1 MPGSIKID
9 DGSGNYTILT
19 NAGSLGSDKTLT
31 IPNTTGTAALT
42 TDVDVVLLASF
53 TASDTSEID
62 FTDSVTGYNNTD
74 YSHLKVT
81 YKNFHNASDSRRLL
95 LVLYAGST
103 AGTGTYTHGGNQM
116 GVNTNSGPNY
126 YHQSRTNSADLGY
139 LLIGNAANEGLSGE
153 ATIFPGDGTGS
164 GDGSGNDII
173 IDSMSE
179 GTSGLKY
186 YMNFAVHYDSATA
199 MTGCKLSADTGN
211 IGFGVYNFYGYRK

>member
-19 NAGSLGSDKTLT
+19 NGGSLGSDKTLT

-42 TDVDVVLLASF
+42 TDVDVVLLASV
-53 TASDTSEID
+53 TANDTSEID

-74 YSHLKVT
+74 YSHFKVT

-103 AGTGTYTHGGNQM
+103 AQTGTYSHGGNQI

-126 YHQSRTNSADLGY
+126 YQNNRTDSADLSY

-153 ATIFPGDGTGS
+153 ATIFPGDGS

-186 YMNFAVHYDSATA
+186 YMNFGVHYDSGTA